1 MRYRG
6 YGELDDQPLV
16 DGDEGFIGQVS
27 RVDPDTVEP
36 AMLSYGKNIRLDDS
50 VIRPRKT
57 SRGIT
62 SQSDAT
68 TMENDNVVDAIRFND
83 QINPDDQILCA
94 GSTSAYTHTTDEN
107 DSLVTI
113 PYPLNYTLTNGF
125 LLQTSVNTILF
136 GDPSPSLNFQIP
148 SNGFRLGNAVLRL
161 RDFVN
166 YNNFTINSQR
176 NALVGDTIVFNKNF
190 SLGQT
195 PIRTGEIATV
205 IGFESSFLYQGTTH
219 TNAPRVRLS
228 SGIEVILPMSSDNS
242 TSGLYP
248 TYWSFVTADSARDFA
263 YFKQQNIRDISVSGT
278 TFTCTTN
285 QDHNFVVGEL
295 VKFENSS
302 SDGIYEVVTVTGNQ
316 FTFKSSDTQS
326 RSVSSGLTGIVYSI
340 DDQCPSAEFAT
351 WAGNRLVVPVG
362 NDDIMIS
369 SPLSTHDFP
378 ITNRLTIA
386 SSDSGNITA
395 LEPMQDD
402 SLVAFKDNSVF
413 LVSGIYEM
421 LPRDQGGSLAITRIS
436 DQLGCVNKDAVQVV
450 GQEVMFL
457 SRQGLYALTLNAKGD
472 GAIGLPPQAV
482 RVTDLPLS
490 RDIQDVF
497 DKGVLNEG
505 ARQGLNFERS
515 QLEFYR
521 GKVYLLSAEDYTQ
534 SRRPVE
540 VTQILVYSTL
550 SQRWESVDV
559 YRGGAMKLI
568 PITRTGSRFIMLH
581 SREGLLE
588 IEKHE
593 NTFDEYNSELGNEH
607 LLCEFETRGYRSKSF
622 GNKHFRSVTLSWE
635 KSTRETTTSALDSEI
650 FQVTSTAKSPVAV
663 STVYQRN
670 GDQTEEIG
678 SHFSRFKLRQ
688 RGESIKFKF
697 NTRRVRFGVKRI
709 AVEATQGS
717 RQIQEF

>member
-1 MRYRG
+1 MHDDFIYGSKDFSGGKKEEVRYRA
-6 YGELDDQPLV
+6 YGELDDQPLL

-27 RVDPDTVEP
+27 RIDPDGIEP

-62 SQSDAT
+62 SSADTT
-68 TMENDNVVDAIRFND
+68 TMENDKVVDAIRFND
-83 QINPDDQILCA
+83 QINADDQILCA
-94 GSTSAYTHTTDEN
+94 GSTTAYTHTTDSGS
-107 DSLVTI
+107 SLVTV
-113 PYPLNYTLTNGF
+113 PYPTGYTLTKGF
-125 LLQTSVNTILF
+125 LLQTSVNTLLF
-136 GDPSPSLNFQIP
+136 GDPSLSLNFKIP
-148 SNGFRLGNAVLRL
+148 ASGFTLGDAVLRL
-161 RDFVN
+161 
-166 YNNFTINSQR
+166 
-176 NALVGDTIVFNKNF
+176 
-190 SLGQT
+190 
-195 PIRTGEIATV
+195 
-205 IGFESSFLYQGTTH
+205 
-219 TNAPRVRLS
+219 
-228 SGIEVILPMSSDNS
+228 DNS
-242 TSGLYP
+242 GSTSVF
-248 TYWSFVTADSARDFA
+248 S
-263 YFKQQNIRDISVSGT
+263 YFKQKLIEQITVSGS
-278 TFTCTTN
+278 TFTCKTFE
-285 QDHNFVVGEL
+285 QHNFVVGEL
-295 VKFENSS
+295 IKLENA
-302 SDGIYEVVTVTGNQ
+302 SDGIYEVVSISGDTFV
-316 FTFKSSDTQS
+316 FKSSDTAS
-326 RSVSSGLTGIVYSI
+326 RTVSNYTGTSSSTGIVYSI
-340 DDQCPSAEFAT
+340 ADECPSAEFAT
-351 WAGNRLVVPVG
+351 WAGNRLIVPVG
-362 NDDIMIS
+362 NDDVMIS

-402 SLVAFKDNSVF
+402 SLVVFKDNSVF
-413 LVSGIYEM
+413 LVSGVYSM
-421 LPRDQGGSLAITRIS
+421 LPADQGGSLAITRIS
-436 DQLGCVNKDAVQVV
+436 DQIGCVNRNAVQVV

-482 RVTDLPLS
+482 RITDMPLS

-505 ARQGLNFERS
+505 ARQGLNFDES

-521 GKVYLLSAEDYTQ
+521 GKIYLLSAQDYTQ
-534 SRRPVE
+534 SRRPVQ

-593 NTFDEYNSELGNEH
+593 NTYDEYNGDLGNEH
-607 LLCEFETRGYRSKSF
+607 LLCEFETRGYRSKTF
-622 GNKHFRSVTLSWE
+622 GNKHYRSAIFSWE
-635 KSTRETTTSALDSEI
+635 KSTRETTTSALDTEI
-650 FQVTSTAKSPVAV
+650 FQITSSAKSPLVTN
-663 STVYQRN
+663 TVYQKN
-670 GDQTEEIG
+670 GDQSETIG
-678 SHFSRFKLRQ
+678 THFSKIKLRQ